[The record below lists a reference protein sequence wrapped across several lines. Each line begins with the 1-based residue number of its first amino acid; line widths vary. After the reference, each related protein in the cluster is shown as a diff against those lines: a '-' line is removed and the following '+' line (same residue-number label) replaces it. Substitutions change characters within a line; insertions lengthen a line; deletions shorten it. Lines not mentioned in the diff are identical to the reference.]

1 MNNKISQQEL
11 AALFAARK
19 ELPKKQAE
27 LFVRTMFE
35 IVQEY
40 VVKEGLVKIK
50 GLGTF
55 KLINVESRASVD
67 VSTGERI
74 QIDSHSKITFTP
86 DKALADQVNKPF
98 AGFTTVILNPGT
110 KLEDME
116 SLELDESLLPEL
128 TPEELAED
136 VEAENLADVETED
149 ELIAEEEED
158 VAEEEETIPE
168 DEGTEDEELTDEK
181 AGDEAPEE
189 NEKQAEQAAKPVEEE
204 TMTKETKMVD
214 AEVIRQMVKN
224 AVNKEMK
231 KQRGVVLSWGWV
243 ATCMLLIVV
252 MLIGSFMLGY
262 YMGGDIKAAIFDQT
276 VEKKADVKTPKEVKS
291 EKTITATPKKTGETP
306 AQSKETSSPTKEN
319 KQDVKAETAAPQAP
333 VELQVKPVE
342 AKPAVKYEQ
351 MPGGA
356 YEIVGVK
363 GEHVMKAG
371 DNLLRIARKNYGD
384 PGLANY
390 IVFFNHIENPD
401 VVPLGATLRL
411 PELVKK

>member
-11 AALFAARK
+11 AASFAVRK

-40 VVKEGLVKIK
+40 VVKEGVVKVK

-98 AGFTTVILNPGT
+98 AGFTTVILNPDT

-116 SLELDESLLPEL
+116 SMELDELLLPEL
-128 TPEELAED
+128 TPEELAD
-136 VEAENLADVETED
+136 IVEPEHSDTED
-149 ELIAEEEED
+149 
-158 VAEEEETIPE
+158 
-168 DEGTEDEELTDEK
+168 TEEELTTSKEESE
-181 AGDEAPEE
+181 EAEETPEE
-189 NEKQAEQAAKPVEEE
+189 EVEQKAEEVTQEVKKQEKPSAETVEENNN
-204 TMTKETKMVD
+204 MTKETQVVD
-214 AEVIRQMVKN
+214 AEAIQQMVKN

-243 ATCMLLIVV
+243 ATCMLLVV
-252 MLIGSFMLGY
+252 ALLIGSFVLGY
-262 YMGGDIKAAIFDQT
+262 YMGGDAHRPSPVQT
-276 VEKKADVKTPKEVKS
+276 VEPKVAVEKAKEVKQ
-291 EKTITATPKKTGETP
+291 P
-306 AQSKETSSPTKEN
+306 
-319 KQDVKAETAAPQAP
+319 VKAAVKDTTKSKAAPATSAAP
-333 VELQVKPVE
+333 AELQVKPVE
-342 AKPAVKYEQ
+342 VKPVAKYEQ

-371 DNLLRIARKNYGD
+371 DNLLKIARKTYGD
-384 PGLANY
+384 SDFAKY
-390 IVFFNHIENPD
+390 IVFFNHIDNPD
-401 VVPLGATLRL
+401 LVPLGATLKL